1 MAFFDFLRRWFGATE
16 NAAPAPADKLQQ
28 LNAVAPLKSAMAA
41 AGQAPTQPAQPAER
55 SFVCREAVLNR
66 EERIAGY
73 EFSLIRS
80 IQSRLLEKRDLVK
93 RVYDDALLRNL
104 QFSDVNTLLEHR
116 LAFIHLSPTSLDN
129 ALIESLPRQNTVL
142 MIAAT
147 PEQITDV
154 AALSAP
160 VRRLGELGLKIG
172 WTLRADMPELLPLL
186 GSADFIEIEASAFD
200 GVQLKALFD
209 RLRALRPAPQPP
221 ISLVARNVQTHDD
234 FRFCFQCGFDLFL
247 GAFVSSRENWHPPKS
262 EINRVRVLEILNQ
275 IRGNAEF
282 DVIANTLKTEPV
294 LTYKLLRY
302 INSAGGG
309 LQREVTAI
317 PQALLVLGRERF
329 YRWLSLLLFDFGTQG
344 YRERVLT
351 EQALARGRL
360 MELLAGQGTLPK
372 SPDHLFMT
380 GMFSLLDVLMNQPL
394 AQVLERISLPEPVR
408 AGLLGDTGP
417 ISAALQL
424 ARAVESGD
432 AEEIRQAAELCG
444 VDETQVTNAS
454 IGVLSWCQQ
463 ISGTAE
469 PGS

>member
-1 MAFFDFLRRWFGATE
+1 MAFFDFLRRWFGPTE
-16 NAAPAPADKLQQ
+16 ETAPLPVDKLQQ
-28 LNAVAPLKSAMAA
+28 LNAVAPLKSTIAVAA
-41 AGQAPTQPAQPAER
+41 KEPSPQPAER
-55 SFVCREAVLNR
+55 SFVCREAVLDR
-66 EERIAGY
+66 DERIAGY
-73 EFSLIRS
+73 EFSLSRS
-80 IQSRLLEKRDLVK
+80 IQARLLEKREMVK

-104 QFSDVNTLLEHR
+104 QFSEVNALLEHR
-116 LAFIHLSPTSLDN
+116 LAFVHLSPASLDN

-142 MIAAT
+142 MISAT
-147 PEQITDV
+147 PDQFADV
-154 AALSAP
+154 ESLSAS
-160 VRRLGELGLKIG
+160 VRRLGELGLKVG
-172 WTLRADMPELLPLL
+172 WTLRADMPALLPLL
-186 GSADFIEIEASAFD
+186 ASADFIEIEASAFD

-221 ISLVARNVQTHDD
+221 ISLIARNLQTHDD

-282 DVIANTLKTEPV
+282 DTIADTLKTEP
-294 LTYKLLRY
+294 LLIYKLLRY
-302 INSAGGG
+302 INSAGVG

-394 AQVLERISLPEPVR
+394 AQVIERISLPEPVH
-408 AGLLGDTGP
+408 AGLLGDAGP
-417 ISAALQL
+417 ISAALRL

-444 VDETQVTNAS
+444 VDEVQVTHAS
-454 IGVLSWCQQ
+454 IGALSWCQQ
-463 ISGTAE
+463 ISGTAAAAN
-469 PGS
+469 